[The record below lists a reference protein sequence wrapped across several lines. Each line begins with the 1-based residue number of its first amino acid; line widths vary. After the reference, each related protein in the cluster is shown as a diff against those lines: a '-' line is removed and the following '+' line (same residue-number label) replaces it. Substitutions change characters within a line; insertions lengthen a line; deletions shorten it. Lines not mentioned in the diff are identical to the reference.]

1 MISQKGYLLSDFC
14 ELFHNVL
21 LALQISK
28 FFVELQIHK
37 SQTYVISH
45 LQKKKA
51 RTMAIMSIPMSGIYL
66 FSVAINLE

>member
-45 LQKKKA
+45 LQKKA